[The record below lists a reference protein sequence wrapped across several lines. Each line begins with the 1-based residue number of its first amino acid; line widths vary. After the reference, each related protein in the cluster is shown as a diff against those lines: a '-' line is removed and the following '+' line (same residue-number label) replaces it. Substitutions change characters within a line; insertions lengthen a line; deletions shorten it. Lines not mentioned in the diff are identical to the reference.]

1 MDREAEL
8 RQRARSGHPHA
19 CELQT
24 LAALEGAVN
33 DILHELGPTF
43 ADLHVGPRLMPMAG
57 SYPPADS
64 RPTRSV
70 HQGPEW
76 DVRSPTVRDCSSCTS
91 PR

>member
-8 RQRARSGHPHA
+8 WQRARSGHPRA

-64 RPTRSV
+64 RPARSV

-76 DVRSPTVRDCSSCTS
+76 DVRARP
-91 PR
+91 